1 MTGQIASDFQWSPDQ
16 RRLLGGWLDILD
28 DIRDLC
34 QTLNALPDYC
44 ACGDG
49 AAHLSGSCICCS
61 APHAG
66 RVPHCA
72 DCGTLLAALRPKFV
86 TLTVD
91 TIRFFPVV
99 TILMNAVEPGLAA
112 APADPVE
119 HQIATIMRTFDRL
132 VVEAGEFESGCRA
145 SHLGVLKETANA
157 LLRESRLLDERLN
170 TASGD

>member
-1 MTGQIASDFQWSPDQ
+1 MTGPIASGFRWSSDQ

-28 DIRDLC
+28 DIRVLC
-34 QTLNALPDYC
+34 KTLNALPDRC

-49 AAHLSGSCICCS
+49 AAHLSGSCICCN

-66 RVPHCA
+66 RVPDCA
-72 DCGTLLAALRPKFV
+72 DCGTLLAELRPKFV

-99 TILMNAVEPGLAA
+99 TILLNADEPGLAP

-119 HQIATIMRTFDRL
+119 HQIASIMRTFDRL
-132 VVEAGEFESGCRA
+132 VVEAGEFASGCRA

-157 LLRESRLLDERLN
+157 LLGQSRLLNERLDP
-170 TASGD
+170 ASGD